1 MSLHLD
7 MTQTCIY
14 VKDGDELI
22 CRMTSLEEAR
32 KLIKYIYNLQ
42 HPAATK
48 KLEGGNETLDGIYD
62 EEIKKLQDQN
72 KEYFDKLVKATCNNG
87 LYLNA
92 LKELFYNNNPAP
104 AEEILQRMDPK
115 FSDHHIVPAQ
125 FLNLKEETQ
134 DELFKRTKISRGDV
148 FYNTEEEEFYV
159 VESIKDSI
167 ITMYRR
173 GVLGLSSYRTYKH
186 NINESYIPCYSSQ
199 QLLDILESL
208 LVDRIGYYD
217 LIKIHK
223 SPIRYEIYCNY
234 ALLGYGKTKVDALW
248 NSVVKMI
255 EP

>member
-1 MSLHLD
+1 MSLHLK
-7 MTQTCIY
+7 MTPTCIY

-32 KLIKYIYNLQ
+32 KLIKYISTLQ
-42 HPAATK
+42 HPATK
-48 KLEGGNETLDGIYD
+48 KLEGGSEMLDGIYE

-72 KEYFDKLVKATCNNG
+72 KEYYDKLVKATCNNG

-92 LKELFYNNNPAP
+92 LKELLYNNNPAP

-115 FSDHHIVPAQ
+115 FSDHHIIPAQ

-134 DELFKRTKISRGDV
+134 DKLFKRTKISRGDV
-148 FYNTEEEEFYV
+148 FYNTEEEGFYV

-167 ITMYRR
+167 ITMCRR

-208 LVDRIGYYD
+208 IVDRIGNYD
-217 LIKIHK
+217 SIEIQK
-223 SPIRYEIYCNY
+223 SPIRYEIYCKY

-248 NSVVKMI
+248 DSVVKMI